1 MNTFPGHLIGVA
13 RVLGS
18 VLILA
23 WALESL
29 PGPVLLNVG
38 YVASPAL
45 AVFSSLLYLAVLSGM
60 EGWRYWVEARRQGIE
75 AQGLAYWTRAF
86 MRSRPWV
93 FLLPVAIAAEAAMYL
108 GGKNAGCES
117 RPMIRV
123 LVDVRLM
130 GLLIWALLCGL
141 SLNSPAATT
150 LFQTLPVLVSNASV
164 WLGFSIVGI
173 VIFLAFERRQGR
185 AMPWKSVG
193 LAFLSAL
200 LLSGVTELSAV
211 AAGVP
216 LSMIEVIAFLAILNF
231 ALVLPISLGGLG
243 IQEALLFHMCSQTGA
258 HAEQILTLSILLHL
272 QRVLLALI
280 GGFMQI
286 SHRREAERITAF
298 SSPER

>member
-1 MNTFPGHLIGVA
+1 MLRSSLKQKAKAMNTFPGHLIGVA

-38 YVASPAL
+38 YVVSPVL
-45 AVFSSLLYLAVLSGM
+45 AVFSSLLYLAVLSCM

-108 GGKNAGCES
+108 GGKSAGCKS
-117 RPMIRV
+117 RPMIRT
-123 LVDVRLM
+123 LVGVRLL
-130 GLLIWALLCGL
+130 GLLIWVMLCGL
-141 SLNSPAATT
+141 SLDSPAVAA
-150 LFQTLPVLVSNASV
+150 LLHTLPVIVSNSSV
-164 WLGFSIVGI
+164 WLGFSILGI

-185 AMPWKSVG
+185 SMPWKSIG
-193 LAFLSAL
+193 LALLSAV

-216 LSMIEVIAFLAILNF
+216 LSMMEVIGFLGLLNF

-243 IQEALLFHMCSQTGA
+243 IQEALLLNMCSQTGA
-258 HAEQILTLSILLHL
+258 QAEQILTLSILLHL
-272 QRVLLALI
+272 QRIFLALI

-286 SHRREAERITAF
+286 SHRR
-298 SSPER
+298 